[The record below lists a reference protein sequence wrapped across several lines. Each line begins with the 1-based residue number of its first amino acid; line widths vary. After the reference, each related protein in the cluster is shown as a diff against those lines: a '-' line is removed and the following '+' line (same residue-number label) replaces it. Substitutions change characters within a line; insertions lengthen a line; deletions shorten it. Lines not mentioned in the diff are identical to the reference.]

1 MSPAASQIIRL
12 YKHGG
17 PEVLRVEQEALSRP
31 GKGEVLVRH
40 EAIGLNFIDTYFR
53 TGLYPVALPTSLGNE
68 AAGIVEAVGPNV
80 DEVRVGD
87 RVGYF
92 TGPLGSYAARRNV
105 SADRLVLLPDG
116 ITAEQAA
123 AAMLKGCT
131 AEYLIER
138 CARVKPGEAVLVH
151 AAAGGVGSILVQWL
165 RFIGARV
172 IAHSGDANKAALAAE
187 LGAEHSLHCA
197 MDDLAEQVL
206 SLTGGDGVRSVFD
219 GVGVASWAASLRS
232 VGRRGMIATFGNASG
247 PVPPF
252 TAINLMRAGS
262 VFVTRPTLSDYCA
275 TAEEMQGSARRL
287 FEVITSGA
295 VQVRV
300 GQTFPLSC
308 AAEAH
313 RALEQRATTG
323 STLIIPDS

>member
-1 MSPAASQIIRL
+1 M
-12 YKHGG
+12 
-17 PEVLRVEQEALSRP
+17 
-31 GKGEVLVRH
+31 
-40 EAIGLNFIDTYFR
+40 
-53 TGLYPVALPTSLGNE
+53 
-68 AAGIVEAVGPNV
+68 
-80 DEVRVGD
+80 
-87 RVGYF
+87 
-92 TGPLGSYAARRNV
+92 
-105 SADRLVLLPDG
+105 
-116 ITAEQAA
+116 
-123 AAMLKGCT
+123 
-131 AEYLIER
+131 
-138 CARVKPGEAVLVH
+138 
-151 AAAGGVGSILVQWL
+151 
-165 RFIGARV
+165 
-172 IAHSGDANKAALAAE
+172 IAHSGDANKASLAAE

-252 TAINLMRAGS
+252 TAIDLMRAGS

>member
-12 YKHGG
+12 HEHGG

-105 SADRLVLLPDG
+105 SADRLVLLPVG

-123 AAMLKGCT
+123 GGHAQRLHG
-131 AEYLIER
+131 
-138 CARVKPGEAVLVH
+138 RVSDRALRPS
-151 AAAGGVGSILVQWL
+151 AAGRLGPGPCGSWGRGL
-165 RFIGARV
+165 
-172 IAHSGDANKAALAAE
+172 
-187 LGAEHSLHCA
+187 
-197 MDDLAEQVL
+197 DLSAVAQFDWSQSDCSQRGREQ
-206 SLTGGDGVRSVFD
+206 S
-219 GVGVASWAASLRS
+219 
-232 VGRRGMIATFGNASG
+232 
-247 PVPPF
+247 
-252 TAINLMRAGS
+252 
-262 VFVTRPTLSDYCA
+262 
-275 TAEEMQGSARRL
+275 
-287 FEVITSGA
+287 
-295 VQVRV
+295 
-300 GQTFPLSC
+300 FPC
-308 AAEAH
+308 
-313 RALEQRATTG
+313 R
-323 STLIIPDS
+323 